1 MAYMDCSNVD
11 RARSTLLLQN
21 THYTPIVKIKSLLTI
36 GIAVSGITASGAFTP
51 ARSVTLVNGDFNIN
65 NLTNRKLSDGTQG
78 SSGLL
83 GDNTATATGWTFG
96 NQLNWLVSTGT
107 AYKDNLNIKGG
118 SPDASQRLYGTAAI
132 TSPNGTANW
141 FVVADGDPGFRS
153 TISQNLTN
161 LIAGTRYD
169 VSFWQAA
176 AQQTTFTGGT
186 TERWEVSLGGS
197 AAQLSTIMSPIQ
209 PGGDGLNGGTATGVR
224 AWQKQT
230 LTFTAGSTSQ
240 ALSFLAVGAPSG
252 MPPLSLLSAV
262 SIAESPIAV
271 PEPLTFLGTM
281 TALGLGASLKSKLNK
296 KK

>member
-1 MAYMDCSNVD
+1 M
-11 RARSTLLLQN
+11 
-21 THYTPIVKIKSLLTI
+21 TI
-36 GIAVSGITASGAFTP
+36 GIAVSSITASGAFTP
-51 ARSVTLVNGDFNIN
+51 ARSVTLVNGDFNTN
-65 NLTNRKLSDGTQG
+65 NLTNARLSDKSQG
-78 SSGLL
+78 SSGFL
-83 GDNTATATGWTFG
+83 GNGTATATGWTFG

-118 SPDASQRLYGTAAI
+118 SPDATQRLYGTDPI

-161 LIAGTRYD
+161 LIAGRRYD

-197 AAQLSTIMSPIQ
+197 PTQLSAIMSPIQ
-209 PGGDGLNGGTATGVR
+209 PNGDGLNGGTATGVR
-224 AWQKQT
+224 AWQQQT
-230 LTFTAGSTSQ
+230 LRFTAGTSQ
-240 ALSFLAVGAPSG
+240 ALSFLAIGAPNG
-252 MPPLSLLSAV
+252 MPPLSLLTGV

>member
-1 MAYMDCSNVD
+1 M
-11 RARSTLLLQN
+11 
-21 THYTPIVKIKSLLTI
+21 KIKSLLTI
-36 GIAVSGITASGAFTP
+36 GIAVSSIAASGAFTP

-65 NLTNRKLSDGTQG
+65 NLTNGTLSDGTQG
-78 SSGLL
+78 SSGYL
-83 GDNTATATGWTFG
+83 GDGTTATATGWNFG
-96 NQLNWLVSTGT
+96 TGLNWLVSTGT
-107 AYKDNLNIKGG
+107 AYQDNLNLQGG
-118 SPDASQRLYGTAAI
+118 SPDPTQTLYGTAPI

-176 AQQTTFTGGT
+176 AQQMGFTGGT
-186 TERWEVSLGGS
+186 TERWQVGLGGS
-197 AAQLSTIMSPIQ
+197 PTQLSAIMSPIQ
-209 PGGDGLNGGTATGVR
+209 PSGNGLNGGTATGVR

-240 ALSFLAVGAPSG
+240 ALSFLAVGAPNG

-262 SIAESPIAV
+262 SIAPTAV

>member
-1 MAYMDCSNVD
+1 M
-11 RARSTLLLQN
+11 
-21 THYTPIVKIKSLLTI
+21 KIKSLLTI

-51 ARSVTLVNGDFNIN
+51 ARSVTLQNGDFNSN
-65 NLTNRKLSDGTQG
+65 NLTTVTLIDGTQG
-78 SSGLL
+78 SSGYL
-83 GDNTATATGWTFG
+83 GDGTTATATGWNFG
-96 NQLNWLVSTGT
+96 TGLNWLVSTGT
-107 AYKDNLNIKGG
+107 AYQDNLNLQGG
-118 SPDASQRLYGTAAI
+118 SPDPTQTLYGTAPI
-132 TSPNGTANW
+132 TSPNGTANY
-141 FVVADGDPGFRS
+141 FVVADGDPSFGS

-176 AQQTTFTGGT
+176 AQQTTKTGGT
-186 TERWEVSLGGS
+186 TERWQVSLGGS
-197 AAQLSTIMSPIQ
+197 PTQLSAIMSPIQ

-262 SIAESPIAV
+262 SIAPTAV